1 MDENKNH
8 PIRILTDH
16 MADLVIRLIETERQ
30 LEEEKTRS
38 ENWWQNWQR
47 KDAQLRETEAK
58 LAEVTEEHQKLKDT
72 LDEFIKKQEGATK
85 NDENN

>member
-1 MDENKNH
+1 MDKNH

-16 MADLVIRLIETERQ
+16 MADLVLRLIETERQ

-47 KDAQLRETEAK
+47 KDAQLKETEAK
-58 LAEVTEEHQKLKDT
+58 LAAEIEAHQKLKDKINGYI
-72 LDEFIKKQEGATK
+72 ENQQEGVTE